1 MRRVEQISLIAALR
15 RWVARLVATVR
26 GGRADAQL
34 EREIAAH
41 LNQLEARFVREGMTL
56 DEARTAAR
64 RAFGGVAQVQEH
76 HRDARSLRWLDD
88 AMRDTAYAVRS
99 LSRSPG
105 FAIAAVLTLAVGI
118 GAATTIYS
126 VVDNVLIQP
135 LPFSDAD
142 RLVRVSEYQRPPTMP
157 RSTYQE
163 YLEWRSRAT
172 TLSDLATMSFNPQ
185 LTVRMPNGTS
195 RVTAGMISPNYFDV
209 LRVTPALGRA
219 ITASDQADPNV
230 AVLSFETWQKHFGG
244 DPKAIGSVVMAGDVR
259 VAPRALTIVGVLRD
273 DMEHLGTP
281 IELYA
286 PIRVEGDPRTNFISG
301 SLIGRLRDGASFAA
315 ASAEANVL
323 GNALRP
329 PRPSS
334 APPLTR
340 DRFGVTSLKD
350 DVVASLRPALRVF
363 VAAVVVVLAI
373 VCANVANLLL
383 ARGSAR
389 RREIAVRLALG
400 AGRGRIARQVLAECV
415 VLALTGGAIGAVLAA
430 GGVTLVTRLATLDA
444 QGVFKIIF
452 GQNLLPRAAEVT
464 IDLRLFVT
472 ALALGL
478 MTSVVF
484 GVLPA
489 LHVSSVGDGPALGS
503 RGGAIQPRDTR
514 TRAILVVAQLA
525 MATVLLIG
533 AALLAGSFMNLTSV
547 DKGYDP
553 AQVLAFQLVIP
564 EEYPSARKSEVV
576 ESVLA
581 RTRALPGT
589 TAAGF
594 AYSGIMVSVQ
604 NTLGSFVPPG
614 RTLAEI
620 SKDRDRPRL
629 KTISPG
635 YLEAIR
641 ARLLDGRLL
650 IDADATPDSPAI
662 VVNRTVARR
671 YTGAVGSYLDWYVGN
686 QPPLR
691 ARIVGVIEDI
701 RQDRLDREPYAEVFM
716 DYRLIPALQ
725 TRLDL
730 PPRTVENLAFG
741 FMSFAIRTAAD
752 PRGAIDGVR
761 RAVAAVDPAVGID
774 AILPLER
781 LVGDS
786 VARQR
791 FYAAMLGTFA
801 AVAALLAALGTYGVL
816 AYAVVQRTQEIGIRV
831 ALGARP
837 MHVLSIVLRRGL
849 ILSSIGIALGV
860 AGAYLG
866 TRYLQTMLFGLT
878 PLDARTFV
886 VVTAGFFAVAA
897 LACYLPA
904 RRATEVDPMV
914 TLRAE

>member
-1 MRRVEQISLIAALR
+1 MRRVNKHAWLAATR
-15 RWVARLVATVR
+15 RRVAQFVATVR
-26 GGRADAQL
+26 GRRADAQL

-41 LNQLEARFVREGMTL
+41 LDHLEARFVRDGMTR
-56 DEARTAAR
+56 DEARAAAR
-64 RAFGGVAQVQEH
+64 RAFGGVAQVQEQ
-76 HRDARSLRWLDD
+76 HRDARSFRWLDD
-88 AMRDTAYAVRS
+88 AVRDSGYAVRS
-99 LSRSPG
+99 LLRSPG
-105 FAIAAVLTLAVGI
+105 FAIAAILTLAIGI

-126 VVDNVLIQP
+126 VVDDILLQP
-135 LPFSDAD
+135 LAFPDAD
-142 RLVRVSEYQRPPTMP
+142 RLVRVSEYDRPPTMP

-163 YLEWRSRAT
+163 YLEWRSRST

-185 LTVRMPNGTS
+185 LTVRMPSGTS
-195 RVTAGMISPNYFDV
+195 RITAGMISPNYFDV
-209 LRVTPALGRA
+209 LRVSAAVGRT
-219 ITASDQADPNV
+219 ITAADASDPNV
-230 AVLSFETWQKHFGG
+230 AVLSFETWQKYFGG
-244 DPKAIGSVVMAGDVR
+244 DPKAIGSVIRTGDAR

-273 DMEHLGTP
+273 DMEHLGTA

-286 PIRVEGDPRTNFISG
+286 PIRVDGDPRAMFISG
-301 SLIGRLRDGASFAA
+301 SLIGRLRDGATLAA

-329 PRPSS
+329 PRPAS

-340 DRFGVTSLKD
+340 ERFGVSSLKD

-363 VAAVVVVLAI
+363 VGAVAVVLAI

-400 AGRGRIARQVLAECV
+400 AGRSRIARQVLAECM
-415 VLALTGGAIGAVLAA
+415 VLALAGGMGGAVLAA
-430 GGVTLVTRLATLDA
+430 GGVTVVKRLATLDA
-444 QGVFKIIF
+444 QGVFKIIL

-464 IDLRLFVT
+464 IDLRLFLT

-478 MTSVVF
+478 ATSVLF
-484 GVLPA
+484 GLLPA
-489 LHVSSVGDGPALGS
+489 LQVSSARDGHALGS
-503 RGGAIQPRDTR
+503 RGGGTQPRDTR
-514 TRAILVVAQLA
+514 TRAMLVVAQLA

-533 AALLAGSFMNLTSV
+533 AGLLVGSFMNLTGV
-547 DKGYDP
+547 NKGYDP
-553 AQVLAFQLVIP
+553 ARVLAFQLVIP
-564 EEYPSARKSEVV
+564 EEYPPARKSEVV

-581 RTRALPGT
+581 RTRALPGA

-614 RTLAEI
+614 RTLAEVA
-620 SKDRDRPRL
+620 KDRDRPRL

-641 ARLLDGRLL
+641 ARVLDGRLL
-650 IDADATPDSPAI
+650 TDADATPDSPAI

-671 YTGAVGSYLDWYVGN
+671 YLGAVGSYLDWYVGN

-691 ARIVGVIEDI
+691 VRIVGVIEDI

-741 FMSFAIRTAAD
+741 FMSFAIRTSGD
-752 PRGAIDGVR
+752 PRASIDAVQ
-761 RAVAAVDPAVGID
+761 RAVAATDPAVGID
-774 AILPLER
+774 AIVPLER
-781 LVGDS
+781 LIGDS

-791 FYAAMLGTFA
+791 FYAAMLGIFA
-801 AVAALLAALGTYGVL
+801 VVAALLAALGTYGVL

-837 MHVLSIVLRRGL
+837 LQVLSIVLRRGL
-849 ILSSIGIALGV
+849 ILSALGIALG
-860 AGAYLG
+860 AGGAYLG

-878 PLDARTFV
+878 PLDPRTFA
-886 VVTAGFFAVAA
+886 VVTAGFFLVAG

>member
-1 MRRVEQISLIAALR
+1 MRRVELR
-15 RWVARLVATVR
+15 LVIGAIRRCVARLVTTVR

-41 LNQLEARFVREGMTL
+41 LDQLEARFVHEGMTR
-56 DEARTAAR
+56 DDARAAAR

-76 HRDARSLRWLDD
+76 QREARSFHWLDD
-88 AMRDTAYAVRS
+88 AVRDSIYAVRS
-99 LSRSPG
+99 LSRSPA
-105 FAIAAVLTLAVGI
+105 FALAAILTLAIGI

-126 VVDNVLIQP
+126 VVDDVLLQP
-135 LPFSDAD
+135 LPFPDAD
-142 RLVRVSEYQRPPTMP
+142 QLVRVSEFERPPSMP

-163 YLEWRSRAT
+163 FLDWRSRAT
-172 TLSDLATMSFNPQ
+172 TLADLATMSFNPQ

-195 RVTAGMISPNYFDV
+195 RVTEGLVSPNYFDV
-209 LRVTPALGRA
+209 LGVRPALGRT
-219 ITASDQADPNV
+219 ITAADAADPNV

-244 DPKAIGSVVMAGDVR
+244 DPKAIGSVIRAGDVR
-259 VAPRALTIVGVLRD
+259 VSPRTLTIVGVLRD
-273 DMEHLGTP
+273 DMEHFGTP
-281 IELYA
+281 IELYS
-286 PIRVEGDPRTNFISG
+286 PLPVNRDPRTMSISG
-301 SLIGRLRDGASFAA
+301 SLIGRLRDGVSLAA
-315 ASAEANVL
+315 ATAEANLL

-340 DRFGVTSLKD
+340 ERFGVTSLKD

-363 VAAVVVVLAI
+363 LGAVAVVLAI
-373 VCANVANLLL
+373 ACANVANLLL

-389 RREIAVRLALG
+389 RREFAVRLALG
-400 AGRGRIARQVLAECV
+400 AGRGRIARQVLAECM

-430 GGVTLVTRLATLDA
+430 GGVTMVKRLATLDA
-444 QGVFKIIF
+444 QGVFKIIL
-452 GQNLLPRAAEVT
+452 GQNVLPRAAEVT
-464 IDLRLFVT
+464 IDLRLFMT

-478 MTSVVF
+478 VTSVVF
-484 GVLPA
+484 GLLPA
-489 LHVSSVGDGPALGS
+489 LHVSSPRDGQALGS
-503 RGGAIQPRDTR
+503 RGGGGQPRDTR

-533 AALLAGSFMNLTSV
+533 AGLLAASFMNLTSV
-547 DKGYDP
+547 NKGYDP
-553 AQVLAFQLVIP
+553 AHVLAFQLVIP
-564 EEYPSARKSEVV
+564 DEYPPARKSEVV

-581 RTRALPGT
+581 RTRTLPGT

-604 NTLGSFVPPG
+604 NTVGSFVPPG
-614 RTLAEI
+614 RTLDDV
-620 SKDRDRPRL
+620 SKERDRPRL

-635 YLEAIR
+635 YLEAVG

-650 IDADATPDSPAI
+650 IDADATPASPAI

-671 YTGAVGSYLDWYVGN
+671 YMGVVGSYLDWYVGK

-701 RQDRLDREPYAEVFM
+701 RQDRLDREPYGEVFM

-730 PPRTVENLAFG
+730 PPRAVENLAFG
-741 FMSFAIRTAAD
+741 FMSFAIRTSSD
-752 PRGAIDGVR
+752 PRGSIEGVR
-761 RAVAAVDPAVGID
+761 RAVAATDPIVGID

-801 AVAALLAALGTYGVL
+801 VVAALLAALGTYGVL

-837 MHVLSIVLRRGL
+837 RQVLSMVLRRGL
-849 ILSSIGIALGV
+849 ILTAIGIALGV

-878 PLDARTFV
+878 PLDARTFA